1 MSTTP
6 VSQISSAPTEKY
18 QPINIAWTAKQIVS
32 KIEAISSI
40 VAGILF
46 LVSGVLLLTL
56 AIPALP
62 AACALALGIVAV
74 AVGSALASVGVC
86 RLMPQL
92 RVSHSRQTINNLM
105 ETLISRERTL
115 AALVVERQE
124 LLHENKNLQKQREA
138 FAEEL
143 TNTTSRNNVLYN
155 RCQQQQGTKSRL
167 LSRIFN
173 RKK

>member
-124 LLHENKNLQKQREA
+124 LLHENEHLQKQSKMV
-138 FAEEL
+138 AEEL
-143 TNTTSRNNVLYN
+143 NKTSSRNNVLYDKC
-155 RCQQQQGTKSRL
+155 RQQQRSSSRFFP
-167 LSRIFN
+167 RFF